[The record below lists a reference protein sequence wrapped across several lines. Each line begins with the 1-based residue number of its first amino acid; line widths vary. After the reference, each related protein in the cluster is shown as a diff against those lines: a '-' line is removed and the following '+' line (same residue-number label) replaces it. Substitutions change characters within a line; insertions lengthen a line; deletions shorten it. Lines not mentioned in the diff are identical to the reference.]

1 MCSSSSSCASI
12 FTSPIS
18 DIRLLYNGLLDDK
31 YTNEHIDHEV
41 LGRVWQ
47 CGGIVEWIPC
57 SHVAHAYRGPRGHP
71 SYIPGIHVYQTSI
84 NHLRLAH
91 VWMDEYVEYYYRR
104 EPAIRTLKYG
114 DITERKKLRDKL
126 QCRSFKCE
134 TELDVTEFDIE
145 KIDSNL
151 SKDFS
156 LVKKETNSA
165 KDNCAASDP
174 SVIVRLERVQFHKE
188 LLLDSI
194 PNDGQIDNKD
204 ENSRKLK
211 ESNYDCSTESI
222 STGGDVSNVLRTR
235 ISNDENQ
242 QQNNKR
248 SRILSPVSSEKK
260 QKAGTSSLKRL

>member
-1 MCSSSSSCASI
+1 MISALGHCEDSACSQSSSSHELVRLFRCSI
-12 FTSPIS
+12 HC
-18 DIRLLYNGLLDDK
+18 DRLLCLFHLN
-31 YTNEHIDHEV
+31 
-41 LGRVWQ
+41 
-47 CGGIVEWIPC
+47 
-57 SHVAHAYRGPRGHP
+57 AHNVHY
-71 SYIPGIHVYQTSI
+71 
-84 NHLRLAH
+84 
-91 VWMDEYVEYYYRR
+91 EE
-104 EPAIRTLKYG
+104 
-114 DITERKKLRDKL
+114 ERKQNDTILNELQNCLTLYQKIFEQHIQSYRELVHQASTLLLHNTSSIAPIEKIRPVLEKIQKAIAIFQQDKVIIK
-126 QCRSFKCE
+126 SE

-260 QKAGTSSLKRL
+260 QKAGVKKKNEKVN